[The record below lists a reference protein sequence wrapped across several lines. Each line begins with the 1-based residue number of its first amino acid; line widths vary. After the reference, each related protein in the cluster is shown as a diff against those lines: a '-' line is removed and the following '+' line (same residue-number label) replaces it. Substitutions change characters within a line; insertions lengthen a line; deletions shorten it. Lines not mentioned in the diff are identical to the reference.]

1 MKVTALIPDD
11 LIRQV
16 NAQAKGKTITE
27 CLVIALKEWL
37 SLKKLAILNAS
48 TEEKPLAFRYPAS
61 KLRSLNR
68 VR

>member
-16 NAQAKGKTITE
+16 NAQAKGDTITE
-27 CLVIALKEWL
+27 CLVIALKEWM
-37 SLKKLAILNAS
+37 SLKKLFALNAS
-48 TEEKPLAFRYPAS
+48 TEGKPMDFRFSAS

-68 VR
+68 RR